1 MFSLFPVTS
10 PEAEVAQLKAGSWQ
24 SLELKCGPA
33 ERKGRGESWSSWE
46 GALDAEFASK
56 RSCHSTYEE
65 EQLMAHDIFLYT
77 DFIYIHVVF
86 MIND

>member
-33 ERKGRGESWSSWE
+33 ERKGRGESFSSWE

-56 RSCHSTYEE
+56 RS
-65 EQLMAHDIFLYT
+65 
-77 DFIYIHVVF
+77 
-86 MIND
+86 